1 MTNRYKK
8 TKKLEV
14 YISVEEYKTYSLN
27 CQRFGQDEQIAGGKI
42 IEQYMNVYF
51 KKYQDISDKLNFH
64 KAATQLEAD
73 TEEDAEHD

>member
-42 IEQYMNVYF
+42 IEQYMDVYF
-51 KKYQDISDKLNFH
+51 KKYQDIYDKLNFQ
-64 KAATQLEAD
+64 KAATQLETD
-73 TEEDAEHD
+73 IKNNEEK